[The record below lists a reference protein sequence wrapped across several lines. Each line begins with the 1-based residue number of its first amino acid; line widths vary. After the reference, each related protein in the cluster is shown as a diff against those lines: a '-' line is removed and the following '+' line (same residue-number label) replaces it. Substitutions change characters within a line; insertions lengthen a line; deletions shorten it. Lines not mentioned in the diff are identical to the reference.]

1 MRERREDLD
10 AVETDGLDALGEDFV
25 DELAGLHDD
34 FGRIERVRDVFGRAA
49 AHDAFGEGDEEL
61 VAVVD
66 RGLPDA
72 VRDVHVDAVDAGV
85 AELGHQLFRE
95 RGFGL
100 REELGGAG
108 RVRDVGGQVTAE
120 GGVAERDDF
129 RTGGHV
135 AGIRD
140 DDIHGH
146 VAELTGHVAGV
157 GGLERGVGQALT
169 GAVRRDEVLEDR
181 EAFAE
186 GGQDR
191 TFDDLTGGLGHQAAG
206 AAELLHLRLVTTRA
220 GVHEDVHRVDEHAVG
235 VAGIALLH
243 AGHLRGLRER
253 GVHRLRDGVGG
264 AGPGVDDLVTTFVV
278 GDRAGLVLALEFADL
293 GGGFAD
299 EAFLLLRV
307 DHVVHADG
315 DAGLGRDAEA
325 GLLERVEDR
334 DRSLAAAI
342 LVGLQD
348 QVAELALLHGLVE
361 EAEFGRPDGVEDD
374 AADRGDDR
382 AAVGVAMDRLTVEVG
397 VGVADPVMQVERA
410 FGFGERRLGHGA
422 QHRQVGVG
430 RRLVGG
436 FERQVVGAEHDVLG
450 RREDRL
456 TAGRR
461 EDVVRGHHQELALH
475 DGFQGQRDVDGH
487 LVTVEVRVVSGT
499 DERVEADRVTLDEDG
514 LEGLDGQTV
523 ERRRAVEEH
532 RVTLGHFLQDIP
544 DLGLLLLDVLAGAA
558 DGVGEA
564 QFLEAADDER
574 LEEDEG
580 HLLRETALVEL
591 ELGTD
596 DDDGTAGVVDALAE
610 EVLAETAMLAL
621 QHVRDGLQLTVAVLD
636 RLAVAAVVEEGV
648 DGFLEHAHLIV
659 DDDVGRLHLDELL
672 QAVVAVDDATV
683 EVVQV
688 GGGETAA
695 FEGDERTEVRR
706 DDREHRQDHVL
717 GTLAGSQEAL
727 DDLHAAGDLLLD
739 LLGARGAELVA
750 EVLDR
755 GGEIHLLEELLEGF
769 GAHAGLEGVGA
780 VLFDGAAVGFLV
792 EELLLFHAGG
802 ARVDDQVL
810 LVVDDLL
817 ELAGGHVEHQ
827 RKTAGHA
834 LQEPD
839 VGDRDG
845 EADVAHA
852 LATDA
857 GHGDFDA
864 ALVAD
869 DVLVLHLLVLAA
881 VAFVVADRAED
892 ALAEEAVRLGLERAV
907 VDGLRALYFLEA
919 LDLAVAVF
927 VEFVE
932 ELLAGPLDDLLGGG
946 DRDGDEIEGLFLRLV
961 GGELGGVLRVNH
973 VC

>member
-1 MRERREDLD
+1 M
-10 AVETDGLDALGEDFV
+10 
-25 DELAGLHDD
+25 
-34 FGRIERVRDVFGRAA
+34 
-49 AHDAFGEGDEEL
+49 
-61 VAVVD
+61 
-66 RGLPDA
+66 
-72 VRDVHVDAVDAGV
+72 
-85 AELGHQLFRE
+85 
-95 RGFGL
+95 
-100 REELGGAG
+100 
-108 RVRDVGGQVTAE
+108 
-120 GGVAERDDF
+120 
-129 RTGGHV
+129 
-135 AGIRD
+135 
-140 DDIHGH
+140 
-146 VAELTGHVAGV
+146 
-157 GGLERGVGQALT
+157 
-169 GAVRRDEVLEDR
+169 
-181 EAFAE
+181 
-186 GGQDR
+186 
-191 TFDDLTGGLGHQAAG
+191 
-206 AAELLHLRLVTTRA
+206 
-220 GVHEDVHRVDEHAVG
+220 
-235 VAGIALLH
+235 
-243 AGHLRGLRER
+243 
-253 GVHRLRDGVGG
+253 
-264 AGPGVDDLVTTFVV
+264 
-278 GDRAGLVLALEFADL
+278 
-293 GGGFAD
+293 
-299 EAFLLLRV
+299 
-307 DHVVHADG
+307 
-315 DAGLGRDAEA
+315 
-325 GLLERVEDR
+325 
-334 DRSLAAAI
+334 

-361 EAEFGRPDGVEDD
+361 ETEFGGPDGVEDD

-382 AAVGVAMDRLTVEVG
+382 AAGGLAVDGLAVEVR
-397 VGVADPVMQVERA
+397 VGEADPVMQVERA

-523 ERRRAVEEH
+523 ERRRAIEEH
-532 RVTLGHFLQDIP
+532 RVTLGHFFQNIP
-544 DLGLLLLDVLAGAA
+544 NFGLLLLDVLAGAS

-564 QFLEAADDER
+564 QFLEAANDEG

-591 ELGTD
+591 ELRTD
-596 DDDGTAGVVDALAE
+596 DDDGTAGVVDALTE
-610 EVLAETAMLAL
+610 EILAEATMLTL
-621 QHVRDGLQLTVAVLD
+621 QHVRDGLQLTVAILD
-636 RLAVAAVVEEGV
+636 RLAVAAVVEESV
-648 DGFLEHAHLIV
+648 DGFLEHAHFIM

-672 QAVVAVDDATV
+672 QAVIAVDDATI
-683 EVVQV
+683 EIVQV
-688 GGGETAA
+688 GGSETAA
-695 FEGDERTEVRR
+695 FEGNERTEVRR

-717 GTLAGSQEAL
+717 RALARSQEAL
-727 DDLHAAGDLLLD
+727 DDLHATSDLLLD
-739 LLGARGAELVA
+739 LLGAGRAELVA

-769 GAHAGLEGVGA
+769 GAHAGLEGVRA

-792 EELLLFHAGG
+792 EEFLFFHAGG

-827 RKTAGHA
+827 RQTAGHA

-857 GHGDFDA
+857 GDGDFDA

-881 VAFVVADRAED
+881 VAFVVADRSED
-892 ALAEEAVRLGLERAV
+892 ALAEETVRLGLERAV

-932 ELLAGPLDDLLGGG
+932 ELFARPLDDLLGRG